1 MGDDQEKQA
10 SEDEVSNPPNR
21 SWKKLVLMIIA
32 AILLLIGLVFFLFF
46 IIVKP
51 RKMDVSVT
59 KASLTEFNLLSNSSG
74 TVNFNVDL
82 EFTIRNPNRL
92 MGFYYKHFGIW
103 VYYEDHFVDYGSFGE
118 FYQGYKDTVVKR
130 LSFKGNQMLHLDDN
144 YSDVLV
150 SKFEREKS
158 DEVFSFD
165 LKFEVRVK
173 VKLGRIR
180 IGTFVPKLRCP
191 LEVPLTTNDEAKS
204 AANAFKTTKCDVKF
218 KAISIFDVPFK
229 KCLSCY

>member
-1 MGDDQEKQA
+1 MGDQEKQA
-10 SEDEVSNPPNR
+10 SEER
-21 SWKKLVLMIIA
+21 SWKKLILMIIA
-32 AILLLIGLVFFLFF
+32 AILLLIGVVLFLFF

-59 KASLTEFNLLSNSSG
+59 NASLTEFNLLSNSTG

-92 MGFYYKHFGIW
+92 MGFYFKHFGIW
-103 VYYEDHFVDYGSFGE
+103 VYYDDHFVDYGSFGE

-130 LSFKGNQMLHLDDN
+130 LSFKGDQMLHLDDN
-144 YSDVLV
+144 YSYELV
-150 SKFEREKS
+150 SKFEKEKS
-158 DEVFSFD
+158 DDVFSFD

-180 IGTFVPKLRCP
+180 IGTFVPKLHCP
-191 LEVPLTTNDEAKS
+191 LEVPLTSNGEAKS
-204 AANAFKTTKCDVKF
+204 AAAAFKTTKCDVKF
-218 KAISIFDVPFK
+218 KAISIFDIPFN